1 MRLFRIRTTPEAA
14 RVQLERAMEVFV
26 SNLYKL
32 KAMGMTIPPPPEPAA
47 LASPIIARSKKEKKN
62 S

>member
-1 MRLFRIRTTPEAA
+1 MRLFKNLKTPEKA
-14 RVQLERAMEVFV
+14 RQQLESAMEVFV

-47 LASPIIARSKKEKKN
+47 FDSP
-62 S
+62 